1 MIDIFGNINKIKE
14 KSRLRRIFFSKNNKN
29 RNNTNINGKE
39 NYNINEKKKV
49 NIILYRKHV

>member
-1 MIDIFGNINKIKE
+1 MIDIFGNIYKIKE

-39 NYNINEKKKV
+39 NYNINERKKV

>member
-39 NYNINEKKKV
+39 NYNINERKKV